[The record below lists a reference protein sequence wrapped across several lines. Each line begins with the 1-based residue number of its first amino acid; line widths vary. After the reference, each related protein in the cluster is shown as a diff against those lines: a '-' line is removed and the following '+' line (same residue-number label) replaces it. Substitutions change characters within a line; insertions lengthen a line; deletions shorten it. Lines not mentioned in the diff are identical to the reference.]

1 MKLGNSVLRRRLAG
15 VLAAIFVLALTC
27 NSSFAQKNK
36 KSKNDSQQQQDDATP
51 VAMPAGSDADQIDQD
66 IGQMLAGFQLGNVD
80 MMHKYY
86 SDSVTFVSGDFA
98 PPIMGWQNY
107 VPLYERQKAGFQ
119 SMQLVR
125 RNTIIYPHGDVAWA
139 MYQWEFSALLNG
151 APYDLRGQTTLVLNK
166 VGGNWLIVHNH
177 TSPISTQTA
186 QAPVQTNAATPP
198 APAIAKP

>member
-1 MKLGNSVLRRRLAG
+1 MKLGNSALRRRLIG

-36 KSKNDSQQQQDDATP
+36 KSKTDSQQDDSNP
-51 VAMPAGSDADQIDQD
+51 VPVPVGSDADQIEED
-66 IGQMLAGFQLGNVD
+66 IGQMLAAFQLGNVD
-80 MMHKYY
+80 LMHKFY

-107 VPLYERQKAGFQ
+107 VPLYERQRAAFA

-125 RNTIIYPHGDVAWA
+125 RNTIIFPHGDVAWA

-151 APYDLRGQTTLVLNK
+151 APYDLRGQTTLVFNK
-166 VGGNWLIVHNH
+166 VGGSWLIVHNH
-177 TSPISTQTA
+177 TSSIPTQTP
-186 QAPVQTNAATPP
+186 QAPMQTQ
-198 APAIAKP
+198 APAQSAPARAKP